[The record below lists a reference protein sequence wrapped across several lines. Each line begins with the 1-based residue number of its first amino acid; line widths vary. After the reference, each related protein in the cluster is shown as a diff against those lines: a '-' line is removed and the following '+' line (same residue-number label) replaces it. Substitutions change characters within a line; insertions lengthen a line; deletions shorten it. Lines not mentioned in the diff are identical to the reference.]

1 MATQWAQGLGSLF
14 YSCTAVTTTVHEA
27 GWPTINISQTL
38 TILGSQLP
46 HRAQSCQN
54 LSNQKKYAGDT
65 VFISFFGSNGKYHIH
80 MGICIYIYTLSYT
93 IKRPFCN
100 IFKRRIALAHLL
112 HIIKAWAMVQLS
124 CFVFHVTN
132 HREVFKENK
141 ATDTSRVSSP
151 ILTQMLISCITNRQ
165 VI

>member
-65 VFISFFGSNGKYHIH
+65 AFISFFVLKWEIPYTHGNMY
-80 MGICIYIYTLSYT
+80 IYIYT
-93 IKRPFCN
+93 
-100 IFKRRIALAHLL
+100 
-112 HIIKAWAMVQLS
+112 
-124 CFVFHVTN
+124 FVYY
-132 HREVFKENK
+132 
-141 ATDTSRVSSP
+141 
-151 ILTQMLISCITNRQ
+151 
-165 VI
+165 